1 MKIKNQMTHSLSLML
16 TLTILGSASVLQSC
30 AGGKSITKKDPTKE
44 SNEDQ
49 KEQEKAPTHYGLFK
63 GVIKPGEAAMLRV
76 KGPFTKDGALT
87 CDTEKVNYFLR
98 GYELYAFASETYFSD
113 MKPFD
118 CYYQDKKSSPVKIA
132 EFKVAPKKFPAE
144 KLKVDKKRVFLNKK
158 DAARAARERTIR
170 ANAYNSSPDTPY
182 FFTPFELPIDS
193 LVTSIYGSKRI
204 FNNKK
209 QTQHLGTDY
218 RASVGTPIMTSNRGR
233 VVISRDFFYTGNTV
247 IIDHGMGI
255 FTTYGHLSKRNVQ
268 EGEIIPEG
276 TVIGEAGATGRVT
289 GPHLHWGVT
298 VNNLAIEGESLVK
311 ASQSLG
317 K

>member
-1 MKIKNQMTHSLSLML
+1 MKFRSQMTQSKSLIATLGSLSVL
-16 TLTILGSASVLQSC
+16 TLMSGC
-30 AGGKSITKKDPTKE
+30 AGVKPLKGSTTDKAQSEKVVKE
-44 SNEDQ
+44 VS
-49 KEQEKAPTHYGLFK
+49 APVKFELFK
-63 GVIKPGEAAMLRV
+63 GTIKPGEASLIKV
-76 KGPFTKDGALT
+76 KGPFTKEGALT
-87 CDTEKVNYFLR
+87 CDTEQVDYFLR
-98 GYELYAFASETYFSD
+98 GHVLFAFVSETYFSD
-113 MKPFD
+113 LKPFD
-118 CYYQDKKSSPVKIA
+118 CYYQSKKSAPVKVA
-132 EFKVAPKKFPAE
+132 EFKVLNKNFPAE

-158 DAARAARERTIR
+158 DAARAAKERTIR
-170 ANAYNSSPDTPY
+170 ANAYNSSPKTPY
-182 FFTPFELPIDS
+182 FFGPFELPIKS

-218 RASVGTPIMTSNRGR
+218 RASVGTPIMTANRGR

-247 IIDHGMGI
+247 IIDHGLGI

-298 VNNLAIEGESLVK
+298 VNNLAVEGDSLIK
-311 ASQSLG
+311 ASQALG
-317 K
+317 N